1 MPLIRIWKLLDGHM
15 PTMMLLLVEAWNVYS
30 GQVNKTGKKKHVLS
44 LKTCL
49 LFDGRCPFLELAER
63 KSSIA
68 HRPVG
73 PFQCLDTMV
82 NKSHELAKR
91 IAKLWSVTMFAIL
104 ALMPTV
110 CLGLHGE
117 D

>member
-1 MPLIRIWKLLDGHM
+1 MKTLQD
-15 PTMMLLLVEAWNVYS
+15 WNVNTHQS
-30 GQVNKTGKKKHVLS
+30 VAGLRRVLA
-44 LKTCL
+44 LRTYL
-49 LFDGRCPFLELAER
+49 LFNGRGSFLKLAER
-63 KSSIA
+63 KSSII
-68 HRPVG
+68 HHSVG